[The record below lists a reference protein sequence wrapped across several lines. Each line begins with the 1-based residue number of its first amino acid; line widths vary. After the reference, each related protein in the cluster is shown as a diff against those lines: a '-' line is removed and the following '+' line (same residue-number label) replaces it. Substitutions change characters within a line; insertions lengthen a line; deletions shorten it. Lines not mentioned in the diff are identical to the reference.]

1 MLFFNEPSSQLYQ
14 LHQKLDNV
22 VMEAYQF
29 NPYDDILEQLLT
41 LNLALAEKEN
51 KGESIIG
58 PWYSNK

>member
-14 LHQKLDNV
+14 LHQQLDNV

-51 KGESIIG
+51 KGGSIFF
-58 PWYSNK
+58 S

>member
-14 LHQKLDNV
+14 LHQQLDNV

-41 LNLALAEKEN
+41 LNLALAENEN